1 MPTRTST
8 RQAAAK
14 ANEALHQGA
23 KAGTKR
29 TAGSKRKATEQ
40 DKSSKPKRERN
51 EDEITTELE
60 EPKPEGAKEQPPA
73 TKHEKESEIIN
84 GEPEVSKKRID
95 GMKVEN
101 GEEAKEPG
109 TAEHDKAPDTTE
121 EPKEAEKKDEI
132 NEPENMT
139 GIPEPEKIK
148 EPKAPEVVEQLKEPE
163 KMEGIKES
171 DREMEA
177 KEHLEREE
185 EPREEPRDEP
195 EAPTPAAS
203 EKPQPNQDEA
213 AEPETKEKT
222 SEPNAGKAAGESRDL
237 PSNVLEKGIIYFFFR
252 GKVSVEEPES
262 IDEVARSFIV
272 LRPLPR
278 DAKLDEG
285 PIGAGEHCRLLVLP
299 KKVLPKSSRDK
310 FMGFVEKGHSSAKEI
325 RDSFRVAEKE
335 TVTRGT
341 THSPAAT
348 PVAEGVYAITT
359 RDRAAHL
366 VYHLTVP
373 SELSEVQKNI
383 GLKPCGSFIATAKNP
398 KYPGTAWLPNPPEYP
413 QKVREEFGDL
423 RWVPLRPEFLDYP
436 NAQFLLIGGTH
447 HELGTEEAGRVIET
461 LEHENELRVSP
472 LSNDDAIYQDLGMNS
487 RNYPKVA
494 TTWE

>member
-1 MPTRTST
+1 MPIRTST
-8 RQAAAK
+8 RQAAVK

-23 KAGTKR
+23 KAGTKK

-40 DKSSKPKRERN
+40 DKASKPKRERK
-51 EDEITTELE
+51 EDEVTTEIE

-84 GEPEVSKKRID
+84 GEAEVSKERVD
-95 GMKVEN
+95 GMEVEN
-101 GEEAKEPG
+101 GEEAKETG
-109 TAEHDKAPDTTE
+109 TAEQDKAPDTTE
-121 EPKEAEKKDEI
+121 KPKEAEKKDEI

-139 GIPEPEKIK
+139 GTPEPEKIK
-148 EPKAPEVVEQLKEPE
+148 EFKAPEVMEQLKEPE
-163 KMEGIKES
+163 KMEGIKKS
-171 DREMEA
+171 VREMEA
-177 KEHLEREE
+177 KEPVKRE
-185 EPREEPRDEP
+185 EEPRDEP

-203 EKPQPNQDEA
+203 EKPQPNKEEA
-213 AEPETKEKT
+213 AEPETKEIP
-222 SEPNAGKAAGESRDL
+222 SEPNTGKAAGESSDL

-262 IDEVARSFIV
+262 IDEIARSFIV

-285 PIGAGEHCRLLVLP
+285 PIGVGEHCRLLVLP
-299 KKVLPKSSRDK
+299 KKVFPKSSRDK
-310 FMGFVEKGHSSAKEI
+310 CMGFVEKGHSSAKEI
-325 RDSFRVAEKE
+325 RDSFHAAEKE
-335 TVTRGT
+335 TVMKGT

-359 RDRAAHL
+359 RDHAAHL
-366 VYHLTVP
+366 VYHLTIP

-383 GLKPCGSFIATAKNP
+383 GLKPCGSFIASAKNP
-398 KYPGTAWLPNPPEYP
+398 KYPGTARLPNPPEYP

-447 HELGTEEAGRVIET
+447 HELGTEEAGREIET
-461 LEHENELRVSP
+461 LEHENEVRVSP
-472 LSNDDAIYQDLGMNS
+472 LSYDDAIYQDLGMNS